1 VQGFPALEHVPEELG
16 AIQREL
22 GGEILLDDGFVLR
35 NIEQNL
41 ESKPYSIVHIA
52 SHAEFEAKASD
63 TFLLTHEG
71 RMSMDQLA
79 GYVGL
84 FKFREKPLE
93 LIMLSACETAQ
104 GDEQAAL
111 GLAGIAIKAG
121 ARSAVGTLWKV
132 NDVAASQL
140 VSAFYARLRDPQ
152 VSRAAALQDA
162 QRKLLD
168 DLRYRHPGYWSAFVL
183 ISDWL

>member
-1 VQGFPALEHVPEELG
+1 
-16 AIQREL
+16 
-22 GGEILLDDGFVLR
+22 
-35 NIEQNL
+35 
-41 ESKPYSIVHIA
+41 
-52 SHAEFEAKASD
+52 
-63 TFLLTHEG
+63 
-71 RMSMDQLA
+71 
-79 GYVGL
+79 
-84 FKFREKPLE
+84 
-93 LIMLSACETAQ
+93 MLSACETAQ

-140 VSAFYARLRDPQ
+140 VAAFYERLRDPQ
-152 VSRAAALQDA
+152 VSRAVALQDA
-162 QRKLLD
+162 QRKLLS